1 MGMLYGMAGMIAL
14 IAGYWINVN
23 YTYGD
28 GPWLIAASIAPGAI
42 IGLVTA
48 AAVAMTGLPEMI
60 GAYNGFGGLA
70 AALEGFGLYL
80 DPNATN
86 LMRGGDPIAPQS
98 DAQLWVQGIALV
110 LSIVI
115 GMMTFTGSMVAV
127 LKLHGNIASKPRVIP
142 MRGLVTLLD
151 FAAMAVFGALAFSGE
166 QSWNDRGAGLVYL
179 IIVGV
184 IAGVY
189 GVTAVMAIGGGDM
202 PVSIAFLN
210 SLSGFSTSAA
220 GFMLSNK
227 ALVVAGAFVGC
238 SGIILTLI
246 MCNAM
251 NRSISN
257 VLIGAWGEGSS
268 TQASPQGEM
277 AQGTV
282 QTVSTEDVVEL
293 LTDAKSVIVVP
304 GYGMVS
310 CMDSIKKIFT
320 YKLDLIATLAHLLLL

>member
-1 MGMLYGMAGMIAL
+1 MGILYGMAGMIAL
-14 IAGYWINVN
+14 MAGYWIDAS

-28 GPWLIAASIAPGAI
+28 GTWLIAASMAPGAI

-48 AAVAMTGLPEMI
+48 YGVAMTGLPEMV

-70 AALEGFGLYL
+70 AAVEAYGLYL
-80 DPNATN
+80 DPNNTSII
-86 LMRGGDPIAPQS
+86 RKGEFIADQT

-127 LKLHGNIASKPRVIP
+127 LKLHGTLASKPRIMP
-142 MRGLVTLLD
+142 LRGLMNLIFL
-151 FAAMAVFGALAFSGE
+151 AAMVVFGALAFSGK
-166 QSWNDRGAGLVYL
+166 QSWNDRGAGIVYL
-179 IIVGV
+179 SMVGV
-184 IAGVY
+184 VAAIY
-189 GVTAVMAIGGGDM
+189 GLTAVMAIGGGDM
-202 PVSIAFLN
+202 PVSISFLN

-227 ALVVAGAFVGC
+227 ALVISGAFVGC
-238 SGIILTLI
+238 SGIILTLV

-257 VLIGAWGEGSS
+257 VLVGGWGEGSK
-268 TQASPQGEM
+268 TAAAVPGEKPE
-277 AQGTV
+277 GTV
-282 QTVSTEDVVEL
+282 QTVSAEDVVEM

-310 CMDSIKKIFT
+310 LSTKEVTGWFV
-320 YKLDLIATLAHLLLL
+320 LGVVFDLF